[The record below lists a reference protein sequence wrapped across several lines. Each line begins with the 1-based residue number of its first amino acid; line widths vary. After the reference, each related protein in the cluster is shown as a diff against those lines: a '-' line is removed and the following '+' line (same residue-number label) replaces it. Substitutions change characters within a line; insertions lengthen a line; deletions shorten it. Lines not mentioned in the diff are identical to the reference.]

1 MPRIDRIR
9 IHNFRGASAPFTLGF
24 AKQKPLVVIFGE
36 NGTGKTTIVDAL
48 DAVGNGSGGSLTTKS
63 STTLRTH
70 LPTLG
75 KKPSDMVMEVTSG
88 NTTWT
93 ATLGKGGIV
102 TTPTRAADSGVAA
115 HQSSALY
122 RQPTGEAVRR
132 TAALDRRRPG
142 GEVGRGPEARP

>member
-75 KKPSDMVMEVTSG
+75 KKPSDMVMEVE
-88 NTTWT
+88 
-93 ATLGKGGIV
+93 LPRYGGHSIIGHSMLMRRCSRV
-102 TTPTRAADSGVAA
+102 THPPSLPSGV
-115 HQSSALY
+115 Q
-122 RQPTGEAVRR
+122 
-132 TAALDRRRPG
+132 
-142 GEVGRGPEARP
+142 GRSCGP